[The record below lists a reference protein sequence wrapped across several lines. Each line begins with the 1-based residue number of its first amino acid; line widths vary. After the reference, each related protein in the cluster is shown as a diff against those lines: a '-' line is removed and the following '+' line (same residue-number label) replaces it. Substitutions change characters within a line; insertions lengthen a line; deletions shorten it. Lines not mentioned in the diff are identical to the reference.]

1 MMEHQGEGSDVMSR
15 DKTSQSLQHRMIN
28 EQNFCRLCAVW
39 SFTLQ
44 ICQTFVPQFQDSW
57 VIGDQRV

>member
-28 EQNFCRLCAVW
+28 EQNFASFDSVQCGALRFKYARLVFP
-39 SFTLQ
+39 SSK
-44 ICQTFVPQFQDSW
+44 IV
-57 VIGDQRV
+57 G